1 MIAFLYIC
9 IYVCLFVFVY
19 VYPIS
24 DACGCLVPGSLRGS
38 SLESSVFSSP
48 VTEGS
53 VVYSRA
59 R

>member
-1 MIAFLYIC
+1 MGLGGNGSLLC
-9 IYVCLFVFVY
+9 VC

-38 SLESSVFSSP
+38 SLDSSVFSSP
-48 VTEGS
+48 VIEGS